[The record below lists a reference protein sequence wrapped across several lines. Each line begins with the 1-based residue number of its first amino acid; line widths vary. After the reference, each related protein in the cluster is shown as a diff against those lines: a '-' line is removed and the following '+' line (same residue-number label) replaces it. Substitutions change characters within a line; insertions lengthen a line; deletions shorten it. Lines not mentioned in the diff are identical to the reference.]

1 MGSWLSKDA
10 FILQIEDKKLTLK
23 ELRQIKTYKDA
34 MKVAGF
40 NIEDMT
46 TLKVI
51 QNNKIEYVL
60 GHETFKIPDR
70 LQYEAKWIYIRK
82 LYGK

>member
-1 MGSWLSKDA
+1 MGTWLSKDA

-46 TLKVI
+46 TLKTI

-60 GHETFKIPDR
+60 GHETFKIPER
-70 LQYEAKWIYIRK
+70 LQYEGRWIYIRK